1 MTRVPRG
8 SGLQGGF
15 PPQIMI
21 DREVAGS
28 LPRKNGELVFESP
41 WESRAFGMAVVM
53 NEKGAYQWE
62 EFRDRL
68 IERVGRRTQ
77 EGMSSSEPPTH
88 YYEDWLGAFE
98 SLLVARGMIE
108 PEELTARVKEY
119 QELRRDPVF

>member
-1 MTRVPRG
+1 
-8 SGLQGGF
+8 
-15 PPQIMI
+15 MI
-21 DREVAGS
+21 DRAVAGS

-53 NEKGAYQWE
+53 NEKGVYQWE

-68 IERVGRRTQ
+68 IERVGRRAQ

-88 YYEDWLGAFE
+88 YYEDWLSAFE

-108 PEELTARVKEY
+108 PEELAARVKEY